1 MANRYWAGG
10 SGTWNTSST
19 TNWSAASPI
28 LFTASRS
35 GSTLTTTGSPAL
47 VVGMTVWYNTDQFTG
62 TFTSAGTITGGSGNT
77 WTTSG
82 SGTISS
88 QSMTAAT
95 VGASAPTS
103 ADNIF
108 ISGNGTSN
116 ASTITVSGS
125 AACNNFTNSGNAN
138 FATSSGMLYVYGNF
152 SMNVAPPSAFPVSIT
167 FRATTTGKSFFP
179 NNATYS
185 SSEIIFDGVGGGW
198 TLSDNLISTSTLSL
212 VNGTFNTGNYN
223 IDASKFTSNTN
234 SGFTNIRAIDMGS
247 STITLS
253 GSGYVWTVDDSFGSY
268 TQTRGT
274 STLSLTSAS
283 AKQIYCAGYNFY
295 NVVQAGTG
303 TLTYTGGFTI
313 NNMTATALPTTIK
326 LNSGGPYTF
335 TTFGLTGVSSG
346 SSLTLTST
354 SYGSPAYLSLAS
366 GSGTVSVSYCT
377 LEDINVASYGSGTT
391 WLAYVANGNVD
402 NGGNTGWVFAPA
414 STGNFMAFF

>member
-212 VNGTFNTGNYN
+212 VNGTFNTVHKAQG
-223 IDASKFTSNTN
+223 
-234 SGFTNIRAIDMGS
+234 
-247 STITLS
+247 
-253 GSGYVWTVDDSFGSY
+253 
-268 TQTRGT
+268 
-274 STLSLTSAS
+274 
-283 AKQIYCAGYNFY
+283 
-295 NVVQAGTG
+295 
-303 TLTYTGGFTI
+303 
-313 NNMTATALPTTIK
+313 
-326 LNSGGPYTF
+326 
-335 TTFGLTGVSSG
+335 
-346 SSLTLTST
+346 
-354 SYGSPAYLSLAS
+354 
-366 GSGTVSVSYCT
+366 
-377 LEDINVASYGSGTT
+377 
-391 WLAYVANGNVD
+391 
-402 NGGNTGWVFAPA
+402 
-414 STGNFMAFF
+414 